1 MPFMS
6 FGSYLKQK
14 REASQ
19 LTMKDVAERL
29 GFSSSYISQL
39 ENGTRVPSP
48 KRLAVL
54 AKAYDVTEEDLKNR
68 WTEAK
73 IMKVSM
79 DGNYKF
85 NIKDVGEKRMNEATS
100 KMEQGLKDLKKTF
113 STDGHFKLPVLVAI
127 PIDNLDDHLSMT
139 DEFVMLPKRDFPNDD
154 HRVFGIR
161 ITDPELPDAGIIAGD
176 LIILDADIPPKN
188 GDIVIIGTPDGSVM
202 THYYERGDHLELRP
216 EKEGFKKTYRL
227 TESKIIGRLIY
238 HLKKY

>member
-14 REASQ
+14 RESSQ
-19 LTMKDVAERL
+19 LTMKEVAERL

-48 KRLAVL
+48 KQLPILAE
-54 AKAYDVTEEDLKNR
+54 AYGVTEADLKKR

-73 IMKVSM
+73 ILKVSL
-79 DGNYKF
+79 DTNYKF
-85 NIKDVGEKRMNEATS
+85 SMKDVGEKRVHDATA
-100 KMEQGLKDLKKTF
+100 KMEQGLEELRKTF
-113 STDGHFKLPVLVAI
+113 SVDGHFRLPVLVAI
-127 PIDNLDDHLSMT
+127 PIDNLDDRLSMT
-139 DEFVMLPKRDFPNDD
+139 NEFLMLPKENFPVE

-161 ITDPELPDAGIIAGD
+161 ITDLDLPDAGILPGD
-176 LIILDADIPPKN
+176 FIILDADQPPKN
-188 GDIVIIGTPDGSVM
+188 GDITIVGTPDGLVM
-202 THYYERGDHLELRP
+202 THYFERGDHLELRP

>member
-14 REASQ
+14 RENSQ
-19 LTMKDVAERL
+19 LTMKEVAERL

-48 KRLAVL
+48 KQLPILAE
-54 AKAYDVTEEDLKNR
+54 AYGVTEVDLKKR

-73 IMKVSM
+73 ILKVSL
-79 DGNYKF
+79 DTNYKF
-85 NIKDVGEKRMNEATS
+85 SMKDVGEKRVHDATA
-100 KMEQGLKDLKKTF
+100 KMEQGLEELRKTF
-113 STDGHFKLPVLVAI
+113 SVDGHFRLPVLVAI
-127 PIDNLDDHLSMT
+127 PIDNLDDRLSMT
-139 DEFVMLPKRDFPNDD
+139 NEFLMLPKENFPVE

-161 ITDPELPDAGIIAGD
+161 ITDLDLPDAGILPGD
-176 LIILDADIPPKN
+176 FIILDADQPPKN
-188 GDIVIIGTPDGSVM
+188 GDITIVGTPDGLIM
-202 THYYERGDHLELRP
+202 THYFERGDHLELRP

>member
-54 AKAYDVTEEDLKNR
+54 AKAYDVTEEDLQNR

-113 STDGHFKLPVLVAI
+113 SGEGHFKLPVIVAI
-127 PIDNLDDHLSMT
+127 AIDNLDEHLSNT
-139 DEFVMLPKRDFPNDD
+139 NEFVMLPKEDFLNID
-154 HRVFGIR
+154 HRVFGVR
-161 ITDPELPDAGIIAGD
+161 VSNLDLPDAGIIVGD
-176 LIILDADIPPKN
+176 FIILDADIPPKN
-188 GDIVIIGTPDGSVM
+188 GDIVIVGTPDGLVM
-202 THYYERGDHLELRP
+202 THYFERGDHLELRP
-216 EKEGFKKTYRL
+216 EKSGFKKTYRL

>member
-1 MPFMS
+1 
-6 FGSYLKQK
+6 
-14 REASQ
+14 
-19 LTMKDVAERL
+19 MKDVAERL
-29 GFSSSYISQL
+29 GFSSSYVSQL

-48 KRLAVL
+48 KQLPIL

-73 IMKVSM
+73 IMKVSL

-113 STDGHFKLPVLVAI
+113 SAEGHFKLPVIVAI
-127 PIDNLDDHLSMT
+127 AIDNLDEHLSNT
-139 DEFVMLPKRDFPNDD
+139 NEFVMLPKEDFPNVD
-154 HRVFGIR
+154 HRVFGVR
-161 ITDPELPDAGIIAGD
+161 VSNLDLPDAGIIAGD
-176 LIILDADIPPKN
+176 FIILDADIPPKN
-188 GDIVIIGTPDGSVM
+188 GDIVIVGTPDGLVM
-202 THYYERGDHLELRP
+202 THYFERGDNMELRP

>member
-14 REASQ
+14 RESNH

-29 GFSSSYISQL
+29 GFSSSYVSQL

-54 AKAYDVTEEDLKNR
+54 AKAYDLTEEDLKNR

-73 IMKVSM
+73 IMKVSI

-100 KMEQGLKDLKKTF
+100 KMEQGLKELKKTF
-113 STDGHFKLPVLVAI
+113 LTDGHFRLPVLVAI
-127 PIDNLDDHLSMT
+127 PIDNLDDHLSQT
-139 DEFVMLPKRDFPNDD
+139 NEFVMLPKGDFPNDD

-161 ITDPELPDAGIIAGD
+161 ITDLDLPDASILPGD
-176 LIILDADIPPKN
+176 FIILDADIPPKN
-188 GDIVIIGTPDGSVM
+188 GDIVIVGTSDGSLM

-216 EKEGFKKTYRL
+216 EKKGFKKTYRL